1 MSYQDDKREL
11 LKMKQGIIEESETI
25 HEEEKPVYNLSDKE
39 KRENFFYY
47 HKYHIIIGFFAAAI
61 LAFLIITTL
70 NRQFGD
76 IRVLSVTKE
85 PINAYV
91 LEHMVPE
98 LEAAF
103 EAYCPDYD
111 NNGYV
116 HAEVY
121 TLDLI
126 EHADPQF
133 DLANTTKL
141 TGEIMY
147 GEAQL
152 FIVDG
157 ASVTE
162 LTGGELATFVDLG
175 ALYPDV
181 SYIDGPLLKIK
192 DSPFAGVVNLPDE
205 CTDDLYIA
213 VNNADPNGSNSFRSI
228 PAMEKSLEIVKNI
241 INGNFAGE
249 GLPR

>member
-25 HEEEKPVYNLSDKE
+25 QEQEKPVYNLTGKE

-47 HKYHIIIGFFAAAI
+47 HKYHLIIGFFAVAV
-61 LAFLIITTL
+61 LAFLIITTV
-70 NRQFGD
+70 NRKSGD
-76 IRVLSVTKE
+76 IRVLTITKD
-85 PINAYV
+85 PMNAYE
-91 LEHMVPE
+91 LEHKAEE
-98 LEAAF
+98 LETAF

-126 EHADPQF
+126 EHVDPQF

-152 FIVDG
+152 FIVDQ
-157 ASVTE
+157 AAVDE
-162 LTGGELATFVDLG
+162 LTNGELATFVDLG

-181 SYIDGPLLKIK
+181 EYINGPLLRIK
-192 DSPFAGVVNLPDE
+192 DSSFAGRANFPED
-205 CTDDLYIA
+205 CTDDLYIV
-213 VNNADPNGSNSFRSI
+213 VNNADPIGSNSFRSI

-241 INGNFAGE
+241 VNNTFAGE
-249 GLPR
+249 DLPK